1 MDVVS
6 LFANATIRDIGA
18 TALLTIVV
26 VMILLGRLRPKSAVD
41 EWRDAYLKERAA
53 GDVMRQQI
61 SALVSTGVVTA
72 RVLDSLPTAGGEPN
86 DVEETTETRRRRR
99 QG

>member
-1 MDVVS
+1 MDIVS
-6 LFANATIRDIGA
+6 LFANATFRDIGA

-26 VMILLGRLRPKSAVD
+26 ILILLGRLQPKSVA
-41 EWRDAYLKERAA
+41 DAWKNAYFTEQASGREKEK
-53 GDVMRQQI
+53 QI
-61 SALVSTGVVTA
+61 TLLASSATVSA
-72 RVLDSLPTAGGEPN
+72 RVLDALPLTGGDSD

>member
-1 MDVVS
+1 MDIVS
-6 LFANATIRDIGA
+6 LFADANVRDIGA

-26 VMILLGRLRPKSAVD
+26 LMILTGRLRPKSAVD

-61 SALVSTGVVTA
+61 SELVSTGRVTA

-86 DVEETTETRRRRR
+86 VLEEATETPRRRR